1 MELPADLLDRPAGE
15 AVRRIAL
22 ALLARAESAAV
33 RLADPEALDPEA
45 LHDFRVAVR
54 RLRSCLR
61 AYREP
66 LAESVSKKPLARL
79 RALATA
85 TNPGRDAEVQLAWL
99 ARERPALRP
108 HERAGYDWLAARIE
122 KRQQEAYAIVREELL
137 DGFASLA
144 DRLRDR
150 LAHYRV
156 EIELDTEDARPQT
169 FRSVL
174 APALAQHAAALAEDL
189 ARVDSLAD
197 EKEAHAARLEAKR
210 LRYLLEPL
218 TPALL
223 PTARPALQE
232 LRALQDLL
240 GELNDAHL
248 LAEAIGQATA
258 EAAADQARH
267 LHDLALAGATR
278 ELATA
283 RRRTARTGLLTLAT
297 RLATHR
303 TALFARL
310 DAGWLR
316 GRKSQQLV
324 AEVERLTATLVPGI
338 PDATRDGLKP
348 A

>member
-15 AVRRIAL
+15 AVRRVAL
-22 ALLARAESAAV
+22 ALLARAESAAA
-33 RLADPEALDPEA
+33 RLADPAAHDPEA

-66 LAESVSKKPLARL
+66 LAESVAKKPLARL

-99 ARERPALRP
+99 AGERPTLRP
-108 HERAGYDWLAARIE
+108 HERAGHDWLAARIE
-122 KRQQEAYAIVREELL
+122 KRQQEAYAVVREEIL
-137 DGFASLA
+137 DGFASLTA
-144 DRLRDR
+144 KLRDR

-156 EIELDTEDARPQT
+156 EIELGAEESCAPS
-169 FRSVL
+169 FRVVL
-174 APALAQHAAALAEDL
+174 APALAEHAGALAADL
-189 ARVDSLAD
+189 ARVSSLAD

-218 TPALL
+218 TPAIL
-223 PTARPALQE
+223 PTARPALKE

-258 EAAADQARH
+258 EAAAEHARG

-278 ELATA
+278 ELAAA
-283 RRRTARTGLLTLAT
+283 RRRTARAGLLTLAT
-297 RLATHR
+297 RLAAHR
-303 TALFARL
+303 TTLFARL
-310 DAGWLR
+310 DAEWLR
-316 GRKSQQLV
+316 GTTTRALLAAIETLV
-324 AEVERLTATLVPGI
+324 ASLHRTP
-338 PDATRDGLKP
+338 
-348 A
+348 